1 MNYDAPIRRHGGGK
15 SSKFRYHGAG
25 VAIFLVYMLLHVD
38 VPRNTPHIGM
48 NSRPYKSKQASTK
61 GLSKDQK
68 LLIVSEGRRL
78 QHRFYDIC
86 RLDELKNVSKIA
98 IQCFYERWLMS
109 RFSPNFTDE
118 GADGNE
124 LRCHICGSHSRNYKN
139 MKSLERHWRVH
150 GGKCQVLGKIA
161 TVRGYQQYRRRL
173 RLVESIKMA
182 RAVGNVSLAEAMESQ
197 LISFE
202 RNITAA
208 SSQMKRPS
216 QQFIYY
222 DKKTSKWRG
231 GFFKMEPSRPDG
243 RVKKWIGSFDSR
255 NDAQYAVE
263 KAVASYWDTFRH
275 EITTEISTLNH
286 SSSTNL
292 TNTLKI
298 MKLKRQLQSV
308 GRYIDIRQN
317 KSQRFE
323 TDLQDFENKFRMK
336 RAEIESFDVMYHSQ
350 SKHFVCTPPQEWIR
364 GVDVSGTVFPQ
375 VQKRPSIDAHASAI
389 KSKLCMLRL
398 QDLESERARLVKEGK
413 IMEAVRLD
421 PEIEALH
428 FDMTTTVLPED
439 VEARIQAHG
448 LRQVVLETCQ
458 AEMAKLNIS
467 LNEEH
472 ILEENIQ
479 WEPRY
484 RGIDGKRY
492 KDNILKMAYSTL
504 LRIRNNS
511 FHHNGRRLSKTQ
523 RRNVRAMSAALKL
536 VLIHK
541 TTISR
546 AVREVTDRIES
557 PDTSSSGLYYTL
569 LKFIESKGTVIK
581 INEKKCVQKAGLS
594 ATAAHSTPQVIA
606 FTPVVGAYS
615 GEKDPGWELWSPKK
629 TAASPTPQSG

>member
-1 MNYDAPIRRHGGGK
+1 
-15 SSKFRYHGAG
+15 
-25 VAIFLVYMLLHVD
+25 
-38 VPRNTPHIGM
+38 
-48 NSRPYKSKQASTK
+48 
-61 GLSKDQK
+61 
-68 LLIVSEGRRL
+68 
-78 QHRFYDIC
+78 
-86 RLDELKNVSKIA
+86 
-98 IQCFYERWLMS
+98 MS

-629 TAASPTPQSG
+629 QRRRPPRKAAKINHHHQQQQPSRPKPSLITETPARIHYFSTFDI